1 MEAASEIST
10 GLRGW
15 ISAPGP
21 LVVGCWLAEQLQDLA
36 EFFADHF
43 QHRAGIAE
51 QGWLRTGGL
60 RVPRLGDH
68 LARPGVE
75 KFARAL
81 NGVALVVEQALDFEH
96 QFHVLATIQAVSL
109 AGFLGPERGELRLPE
124 AQNIRLNSS
133 KAADFA
139 DAKVQLVRNFRPM
152 FPDRMLWHTSVIL
165 SNIEQASTFFYTGN
179 YETAPEHRSKQ
190 IVANGVVAGIHPVRE
205 ALRAG
210 RTLDRVLIARGA
222 AGVRLQEIIDL
233 ARERSVPL
241 RFEPREALDR
251 ASNGA
256 VHQGV
261 VAFGAARGYAELD
274 QAIAGAQ
281 LLIVLDGVEDPHN
294 LGAII
299 RTAQAAGA
307 GAVIV
312 TERRAV
318 GLTETVAKASA
329 GALEHLPVVRVGNLA
344 QTLQD
349 LKKRGY
355 WIYGLDERGAQ
366 LYSEIDYARP
376 TVFVLGGE
384 GHGLHELVK
393 KHCDVLVRI
402 PMAGAIASLNV
413 SVATGVVLFEWR
425 RRHASV

>member
-1 MEAASEIST
+1 
-10 GLRGW
+10 
-15 ISAPGP
+15 
-21 LVVGCWLAEQLQDLA
+21 
-36 EFFADHF
+36 
-43 QHRAGIAE
+43 
-51 QGWLRTGGL
+51 
-60 RVPRLGDH
+60 
-68 LARPGVE
+68 
-75 KFARAL
+75 
-81 NGVALVVEQALDFEH
+81 
-96 QFHVLATIQAVSL
+96 
-109 AGFLGPERGELRLPE
+109 
-124 AQNIRLNSS
+124 
-133 KAADFA
+133 
-139 DAKVQLVRNFRPM
+139 
-152 FPDRMLWHTSVIL
+152 
-165 SNIEQASTFFYTGN
+165 
-179 YETAPEHRSKQ
+179 
-190 IVANGVVAGIHPVRE
+190 VANGVVAGIHPVRE

-366 LYSEIDYARP
+366 LYSEIDYTRP

-413 SVATGVVLFEWR
+413 SVATGVVLTYRNVSNFR
-425 RRHASV
+425 SI